1 MTGNFIDEKMNYGN
15 KLGGGSMLYQGSKCL
30 AVLPEDTNQVVD
42 LLSQELPKSEIQ
54 ITRSF
59 DLQATRAVHAGCTC
73 PHHGT
78 EQCTCQL
85 IVLLVY
91 EGQNPPLTLVLEGR
105 DGQTWVS
112 LAMTPGEKV
121 LPHTLDLIQTTLLP
135 ETAREILTEESADS

>member
-1 MTGNFIDEKMNYGN
+1 
-15 KLGGGSMLYQGSKCL
+15 MLYQGSKCL
-30 AVLPEDTNQVVD
+30 AVLPEDTNEVVD
-42 LLSQELPKSEIQ
+42 LLSQELPKSDLQ

-59 DLQATRAVHAGCTC
+59 DLQATRAVHAGCSC

-91 EGQNPPLTLVLEGR
+91 EGQNPPITLVLEGR

-112 LAMTPGEKV
+112 RVSTPGEKI
-121 LPHTLDLIQTTLLP
+121 LPHILDLIRTTLLP
-135 ETAREILTEESADS
+135 DTAVEVLTDESVDA